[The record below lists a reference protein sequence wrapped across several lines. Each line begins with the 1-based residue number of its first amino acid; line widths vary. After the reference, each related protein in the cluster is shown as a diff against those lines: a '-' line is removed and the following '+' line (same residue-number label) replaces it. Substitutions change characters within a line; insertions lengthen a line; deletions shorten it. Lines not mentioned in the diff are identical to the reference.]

1 MSFVLSSFQWVL
13 TTSESIMRRL
23 RRERERRPVHSGV
36 CWWLKKGWGP
46 ADDLSTGMASSLRIS
61 APITPHGTYFLSIT
75 LPSLLLPERVI
86 LGWWMYQE
94 GKTRGNWITQ
104 FTWTVMYVCLLLSLF
119 LFPLWGQCCW
129 CMRQF
134 VVGCRT
140 TKPSTS
146 CEDSCCSASMYSLKP
161 TTQVSLT
168 YWCTLNYR
176 WFQNFHMCSVCL

>member
-1 MSFVLSSFQWVL
+1 VGTDDVWEHYETSETWKGATSRSLRSLLVVEERMRSSGWLKHWNGIESQNLCTNYPSWNVLSFYYSAIPSPAREGHIGMVL
-13 TTSESIMRRL
+13 KR
-23 RRERERRPVHSGV
+23 
-36 CWWLKKGWGP
+36 
-46 ADDLSTGMASSLRIS
+46 
-61 APITPHGTYFLSIT
+61 
-75 LPSLLLPERVI
+75 
-86 LGWWMYQE
+86 MYKE